1 MKFKIL
7 DVDHGFCALLV
18 ADNGNIMLFDCGHKT
33 DPEFRPST
41 YLQQLRCSGIEYFFI
56 SNYDEDHISDL
67 PEIRRL
73 FTVQLLCRNKS
84 ITTAQLRELK
94 RQSGP
99 LSEAMKSFLEMNDRY
114 VCPPTEPTPEL
125 PGVEYKLFHND
136 YGSDFEDTN
145 NISLVTFL
153 KCNDTRFVLP
163 GDIETAGWEKL
174 LEKEAFRALLRGVD
188 YFVASHH
195 GREDGYCADVFKY
208 CSPKAVIFSDGP
220 IRHATQEMANTYAK
234 HATGISFNNE
244 SRKVLSTRKDGSLNW
259 NHL

>member
-7 DVDHGFCALLV
+7 DVGHGFCALLG
-18 ADNGNIMLFDCGHKT
+18 AENGNIMLFDCGHKT

-41 YLQQLRCSGIEYFFI
+41 YLQQLGCSGIEYFFI

-73 FTVQLLCRNKS
+73 FTVQLLYRNKS

>member
-1 MKFKIL
+1 MPTETVPESNDIET
-7 DVDHGFCALLV
+7 V
-18 ADNGNIMLFDCGHKT
+18 APARVGDTRATLR
-33 DPEFRPST
+33 PYRVRSSWSEFRS
-41 YLQQLRCSGIEYFFI
+41 
-56 SNYDEDHISDL
+56 EDS
-67 PEIRRL
+67 
-73 FTVQLLCRNKS
+73 
-84 ITTAQLRELK
+84 
-94 RQSGP
+94 
-99 LSEAMKSFLEMNDRY
+99 
-114 VCPPTEPTPEL
+114 
-125 PGVEYKLFHND
+125 
-136 YGSDFEDTN
+136 
-145 NISLVTFL
+145 
-153 KCNDTRFVLP
+153 CNDTRFVLP